1 MVEPNNT
8 SELTSNYVLSPTPQ
22 AEVTANGRKA
32 TRNHRT
38 WPTITSLR
46 GFSVEGSNVIPDVPP
61 DLSSNPGLPNTCP
74 TNGEVP
80 VDAEPLSR
88 NHQPVFKVNALCVQV
103 LLYPITIVIYLL
115 VGAALFTA
123 IEHDYQNRPAGT
135 ANHEMTITDQLESE
149 LEHAVGEVLR
159 KFNVSE
165 NTYKEFLTTHFC
177 VHPDSRIPNQWDFL
191 PSIYFA
197 ATIITT
203 IGEVL

>member
-8 SELTSNYVLSPTPQ
+8 PELTSNYVLSSSPQ
-22 AEVTANGRKA
+22 MEVTATGREA

-46 GFSVEGSNVIPDVPP
+46 GSSVEGSNVIPDVPP
-61 DLSSNPGLPNTCP
+61 DHDLSSNPGLPNTCR

-80 VDAEPLSR
+80 VDIEPLSR

-123 IEHDYQNRPAGT
+123 IEHDYQNRPAET
-135 ANHEMTITDQLESE
+135 ANHEVTITDKLENE
-149 LEHAVGEVLR
+149 LQHAVEEVLR

-165 NTYKEFLTTHFC
+165 SSSQDILKTHFC
-177 VHPDSRIPNQWDFL
+177 DSRIPNQWDFL

-197 ATIITT
+197 ATVITT